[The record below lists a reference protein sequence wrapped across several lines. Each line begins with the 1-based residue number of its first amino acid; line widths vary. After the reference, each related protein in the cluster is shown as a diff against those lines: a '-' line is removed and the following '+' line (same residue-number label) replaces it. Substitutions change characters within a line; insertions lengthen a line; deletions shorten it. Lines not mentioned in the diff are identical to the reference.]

1 MRFYPSRAR
10 RSSCWSTC
18 PPPVS
23 AGMRVPCANR
33 TDSSTQHQRYHLLSV
48 ADLNSSRNRN
58 FVHMKGERQRR
69 RRPRVLKRNSAKLNT
84 LAAGKAAYLNFAN
97 NLFASSCDSRRPARL
112 FFSFDQSV
120 MLLSRIGAMSGRVK
134 MSKFLLTVCA
144 FGLLL
149 SFAFAEEKSPEQ
161 HREESNQIGLQKMNW
176 TRVVASGI
184 IERIGFFYAVN
195 PDCSASGDINIRITK
210 QPEHGTAET
219 AAATSFPNFERENI
233 RYRCNQ
239 HEVRG
244 QQLNYK
250 SAEKYIGSDT
260 LELLV
265 LLPGGFAQEVHINID
280 VR

>member
-1 MRFYPSRAR
+1 
-10 RSSCWSTC
+10 
-18 PPPVS
+18 
-23 AGMRVPCANR
+23 
-33 TDSSTQHQRYHLLSV
+33 
-48 ADLNSSRNRN
+48 
-58 FVHMKGERQRR
+58 
-69 RRPRVLKRNSAKLNT
+69 
-84 LAAGKAAYLNFAN
+84 
-97 NLFASSCDSRRPARL
+97 
-112 FFSFDQSV
+112 
-120 MLLSRIGAMSGRVK
+120 

-161 HREESNQIGLQKMNW
+161 HREESNQMLGVEGVQKMEL

>member
-1 MRFYPSRAR
+1 MSLLTGKLVAFGKLSFIQVRKGISPWCMIYYWGQMITSL
-10 RSSCWSTC
+10 RSA
-18 PPPVS
+18 PPLE
-23 AGMRVPCANR
+23 GLR
-33 TDSSTQHQRYHLLSV
+33 DY
-48 ADLNSSRNRN
+48 
-58 FVHMKGERQRR
+58 
-69 RRPRVLKRNSAKLNT
+69 
-84 LAAGKAAYLNFAN
+84 
-97 NLFASSCDSRRPARL
+97 
-112 FFSFDQSV
+112 SFDQSV

-176 TRVVASGI
+176 TRVVASGTNQ
-184 IERIGFFYAVN
+184 RIGFFYAVN